1 MPGSFN
7 LLTQGPVSHVRRNH
21 ALEHATLQVLASANP
36 FLKLAG
42 YSNVGGFWI
51 VGEISTDMLAVAV
64 QEALARL
71 RAGEIGLAI
80 HPNCGTNF
88 VATGFL
94 AGIAG
99 WLATLGAGSGFRRK
113 IERLP
118 VVIGVV
124 TLAIILANPLG
135 PLLQAKV
142 TTQPDIGSL
151 EVVRIERALRTERSV
166 RQQVPIHRVVTKG

>member
-1 MPGSFN
+1 MSGLNS
-7 LLTQGPVSHVRRNH
+7 LLSLGPVSHVRRNH
-21 ALEHATLQVLASANP
+21 ALEHATLQVLSRTDP
-36 FLKLAG
+36 FLRLAG
-42 YSNVGGFWI
+42 YSNMGGFWV
-51 VGEISTDMLAVAV
+51 VGEISTDMLAAAV
-64 QEALARL
+64 QEAVARL

-88 VATGFL
+88 VTTGFL

-99 WLATLGAGSGFRRK
+99 WLGMLGVGRGLRRK
-113 IERLP
+113 LERLP
-118 VVIGVV
+118 VIIGLV

-142 TTQPDIGSL
+142 TTQPDIGNL
-151 EVVRIERALRTERSV
+151 EVVRIERGM

>member
-1 MPGSFN
+1 MSGSN
-7 LLTQGPVSHVRRNH
+7 SLLSLGPVSHVRRNH
-21 ALEHATLQVLASANP
+21 ALEHATLQVLARTDP
-36 FLKLAG
+36 FLRLAG
-42 YSNVGGFWI
+42 FSNMGGFWI
-51 VGEISTDMLAVAV
+51 VGELSTDTLAAAV
-64 QEALARL
+64 QEAVARL

-99 WLATLGAGSGFRRK
+99 WLGMLGAGSGFRRK
-113 IERLP
+113 LERLP
-118 VVIGVV
+118 VIIGLV

-151 EVVRIERALRTERSV
+151 EVVRIERGM
-166 RQQVPIHRVVTKG
+166 RQQVPLHRVVTKG

>member
-1 MPGSFN
+1 MSGLNS
-7 LLTQGPVSHVRRNH
+7 LLSLGPVSHVRRNH
-21 ALEHATLQVLASANP
+21 ALEHATLQVLARTDP
-36 FLKLAG
+36 FLRLAG
-42 YSNVGGFWI
+42 YSNLGGFWI
-51 VGEISTDMLAVAV
+51 VGEISTDMLAAAV
-64 QEALARL
+64 LEAVARL

-99 WLATLGAGSGFRRK
+99 WMGMLGIGSGFRRK
-113 IERLP
+113 LERLP
-118 VVIGVV
+118 VIIGLV

-151 EVVRIERALRTERSV
+151 EVVRIERGM

>member
-1 MPGSFN
+1 MSGSN
-7 LLTQGPVSHVRRNH
+7 SLLSLGPVSHVRRNH
-21 ALEHATLQVLASANP
+21 ALEHATLQVLARTDP
-36 FLKLAG
+36 FLRLAG
-42 YSNVGGFWI
+42 FSNMGGFWI
-51 VGEISTDMLAVAV
+51 VGELSTDTLAAAV
-64 QEALARL
+64 QEAVARL

-99 WLATLGAGSGFRRK
+99 WLGMLGAGTGFRRK
-113 IERLP
+113 LERLP
-118 VVIGVV
+118 VIIGLV

-151 EVVRIERALRTERSV
+151 EVVRIERGM
-166 RQQVPIHRVVTKG
+166 RQQVPLHRVVTKG

>member
-1 MPGSFN
+1 MPGSN
-7 LLTQGPVSHVRRNH
+7 TLLSLGPVSHVRRNH
-21 ALEHATLQVLASANP
+21 ALEHATLQVLARTNP

-42 YSNVGGFWI
+42 YSLLGGFWI
-51 VGEISTDMLAVAV
+51 VGEISTDLLAAAV

-99 WLATLGAGSGFRRK
+99 WLGTLGAGSGFRRK
-113 IERLP
+113 FERLP
-118 VVIGVV
+118 VVIGLV

-142 TTQPDIGSL
+142 TTQPEIGSL
-151 EVVRIERALRTERSV
+151 EVVRIERGM
-166 RQQVPIHRVVTKG
+166 RQQIPIHRVVTKG

>member
-1 MPGSFN
+1 MSGSN
-7 LLTQGPVSHVRRNH
+7 SLLSLGPVSHVRRNH
-21 ALEHATLQVLASANP
+21 ALEHATLQVLARTDP
-36 FLKLAG
+36 FLRLAG
-42 YSNVGGFWI
+42 YSNMGGFWI
-51 VGEISTDMLAVAV
+51 VGELSTDTLAAAV
-64 QEALARL
+64 QEAVARL

-99 WLATLGAGSGFRRK
+99 WLGMLGAGRGFRRK
-113 IERLP
+113 LERLP
-118 VVIGVV
+118 VIIGLV

-151 EVVRIERALRTERSV
+151 EVVRIERGM

>member
-1 MPGSFN
+1 MSGLNS
-7 LLTQGPVSHVRRNH
+7 LLSLGPVSHVRRNH
-21 ALEHATLQVLASANP
+21 ALEHATLQVLARTDP
-36 FLKLAG
+36 FLRLAG
-42 YSNVGGFWI
+42 YSNLGGFWI
-51 VGEISTDMLAVAV
+51 VGEISTDMLAAAV
-64 QEALARL
+64 LEGVARL

-99 WLATLGAGSGFRRK
+99 WMGMLGAGSGFRRK
-113 IERLP
+113 LERLP
-118 VVIGVV
+118 VIIGLV

-151 EVVRIERALRTERSV
+151 EVVRIERGM

>member
-1 MPGSFN
+1 MFGSN
-7 LLTQGPVSHVRRNH
+7 SLLSLGPVSHVRRNH
-21 ALEHATLQVLASANP
+21 ALEHATLQVLARTDP
-36 FLKLAG
+36 FLRLAG
-42 YSNVGGFWI
+42 YSNLGGFWI
-51 VGEISTDMLAVAV
+51 VGELSTDTLATAV
-64 QEALARL
+64 QEAVARL

-99 WLATLGAGSGFRRK
+99 WLGMLGASSGFRRK
-113 IERLP
+113 LERLP
-118 VVIGVV
+118 VIIGLV

-151 EVVRIERALRTERSV
+151 EVVRIERGM

>member
-1 MPGSFN
+1 MLGKIVRS
-7 LLTQGPVSHVRRNH
+7 VRRNH
-21 ALEHATLQVLASANP
+21 ALEHATLQVLAHVNP

-42 YSNVGGFWI
+42 YSNLGGCWI
-51 VGEISTDMLAVAV
+51 IGEVSTDVLAAAV
-64 QEALARL
+64 QEALDRL

-99 WLATLGAGSGFRRK
+99 WLGTLGAGSGFRRK

-118 VVIGVV
+118 VVIGLV

-142 TTQPDIGSL
+142 TTQPDIGGL
-151 EVVRIERALRTERSV
+151 EVVRIERGM
-166 RQQVPIHRVVTKG
+166 RQKVAIHRVVTKG

>member
-1 MPGSFN
+1 
-7 LLTQGPVSHVRRNH
+7 
-21 ALEHATLQVLASANP
+21 LQVLARTDP
-36 FLKLAG
+36 FLRLAG
-42 YSNVGGFWI
+42 YSNLGGFWI
-51 VGEISTDMLAVAV
+51 VGEISTDMLAAAV
-64 QEALARL
+64 LEAVARL

-99 WLATLGAGSGFRRK
+99 WMGMLGAGSGFRRK
-113 IERLP
+113 LERLP
-118 VVIGVV
+118 VIIGLV

-151 EVVRIERALRTERSV
+151 EVVRIERGM

>member
-1 MPGSFN
+1 MSGSN
-7 LLTQGPVSHVRRNH
+7 SLLSLGPISHVRRNH
-21 ALEHATLQVLASANP
+21 ALEHATLQVLSRTDP
-36 FLKLAG
+36 FLRLAG
-42 YSNVGGFWI
+42 YSNMGGFWV
-51 VGEISTDMLAVAV
+51 VGEISTDMLAAAV
-64 QEALARL
+64 QEAVARL

-88 VATGFL
+88 VTTGFL

-99 WLATLGAGSGFRRK
+99 WLGMLGVGRGLRRK
-113 IERLP
+113 LERLP
-118 VVIGVV
+118 VIIGLV

-142 TTQPDIGSL
+142 TTQPDIGNL
-151 EVVRIERALRTERSV
+151 EVVRIERGM

>member
-1 MPGSFN
+1 MSGSN
-7 LLTQGPVSHVRRNH
+7 SLLSLGPVSHVRRNH
-21 ALEHATLQVLASANP
+21 ALEHATLQVLARTDP
-36 FLKLAG
+36 FLRLAG
-42 YSNVGGFWI
+42 YSNMGGFWI
-51 VGEISTDMLAVAV
+51 VGELSTDTLAAAV
-64 QEALARL
+64 QEAVARL

-99 WLATLGAGSGFRRK
+99 WLGMLGAGTGFRRK
-113 IERLP
+113 LERLP
-118 VVIGVV
+118 VIIGLV

-151 EVVRIERALRTERSV
+151 EVVRIERGM

>member
-1 MPGSFN
+1 MSGSN
-7 LLTQGPVSHVRRNH
+7 SLLSLGPVSHVRRNH
-21 ALEHATLQVLASANP
+21 ALEHATLQVLARSDP
-36 FLKLAG
+36 LLRLAG
-42 YSNVGGFWI
+42 YSNLGGFWI
-51 VGEISTDMLAVAV
+51 VGEISTDMLAHAV
-64 QEALARL
+64 QEAVARL

-99 WLATLGAGSGFRRK
+99 WLGMLGAGSGFRRK
-113 IERLP
+113 LERLP
-118 VVIGVV
+118 VIIGLV

-151 EVVRIERALRTERSV
+151 EVVRIERGM
-166 RQQVPIHRVVTKG
+166 RQQVPLHRVVTKG

>member
-1 MPGSFN
+1 MSGSN
-7 LLTQGPVSHVRRNH
+7 SLLSLGPISHVRRNH
-21 ALEHATLQVLASANP
+21 ALEHATLQVLSRTDP
-36 FLKLAG
+36 FLRLAG
-42 YSNVGGFWI
+42 YSNMGGFWV
-51 VGEISTDMLAVAV
+51 VGEISTDMLVAAV
-64 QEALARL
+64 QEAVARL

-88 VATGFL
+88 VTTGFL

-99 WLATLGAGSGFRRK
+99 WLGMLGVGRGLRRK
-113 IERLP
+113 LERLP
-118 VVIGVV
+118 VIIGLV

-142 TTQPDIGSL
+142 TTQPDIGNL
-151 EVVRIERALRTERSV
+151 EVVRIERGM

>member
-1 MPGSFN
+1 MSGSN
-7 LLTQGPVSHVRRNH
+7 SLLSLGPISHVRRNH
-21 ALEHATLQVLASANP
+21 ALEHATLQVLSRTDP
-36 FLKLAG
+36 FLRLAG
-42 YSNVGGFWI
+42 YSNMGGFWV
-51 VGEISTDMLAVAV
+51 VGEISTDMLVAAV
-64 QEALARL
+64 QEAVARL

-88 VATGFL
+88 VTTGFL

-99 WLATLGAGSGFRRK
+99 WLGMLGVGSGLRRK
-113 IERLP
+113 LERLP
-118 VVIGVV
+118 VIIGLV

-142 TTQPDIGSL
+142 TTQPDIGNL
-151 EVVRIERALRTERSV
+151 EVVRIERGM